1 MLVFQIDPV
10 GVEPNYVKMFFCS
23 NKFAS
28 LLDTWLKTLYTGSPH
43 VTESKTVLDSG
54 FRTVEFGFQVLDS
67 SLCQWNLDSGF
78 QSLVGF
84 RTPCT
89 VFRILKPRI
98 PNSTC
103 TIFPDFGSRK
113 KKFPE
118 SGIPYTGRTGGAK
131 FSPAEEAG
139 SICDILIRF
148 YFLCQTQNW
157 WDSRDAEGA
166 V

>member
-1 MLVFQIDPV
+1 MPGHTSSKPLLYGASSHDFLKQWIGGHVGVPNRSCAV
-10 GVEPNYVKMFFCS
+10 GVEPDYVKMFFCS

-54 FRTVEFGFQVLDS
+54 FHTVEFGFQVLDS
-67 SLCQWNLDSGF
+67 SLCKWSLDSGF

-113 KKFPE
+113 QKF
-118 SGIPYTGRTGGAK
+118 SGIRNPLHGANRR
-131 FSPAEEAG
+131 
-139 SICDILIRF
+139 C
-148 YFLCQTQNW
+148 
-157 WDSRDAEGA
+157 
-166 V
+166 

>member
-1 MLVFQIDPV
+1 MLVFQTDPV

-23 NKFAS
+23 N
-28 LLDTWLKTLYTGSPH
+28 TGH
-43 VTESKTVLDSG
+43 VTENALYRIASCNGIQDSLG
-54 FRTVEFGFQVLDS
+54 FWIPHSGVRIPGTGFQVLDS

-113 KKFPE
+113 KKF
-118 SGIPYTGRTGGAK
+118 SGIRNPLHGANRR
-131 FSPAEEAG
+131 
-139 SICDILIRF
+139 C
-148 YFLCQTQNW
+148 
-157 WDSRDAEGA
+157 
-166 V
+166 